1 MNRRQKKKQSKK
13 YERNL
18 KKFFKKQGIKLKTR
32 EVESCSRYTI
42 KPVIVMQSME
52 QLKQM
57 YPEDDC

>member
-18 KKFFKKQGIKLKTR
+18 KKFFKKQGIKLKSR
-32 EVESCSRYTI
+32 EVGSCSRYTI